1 MEEQQF
7 KLSLGKT
14 PAGKELQIVRN
25 TQTNM
30 FLLQYS
36 TGGEVP
42 EDLRDPW
49 NNLEM
54 IKSRGLNYIESLR
67 KNPTTKKSKNAKSI
81 NDKAV

>member
-1 MEEQQF
+1 MEDHQF
-7 KLSLGKT
+7 KYSLGKT

-42 EDLRDPW
+42 TELRDPW

-54 IKSRGLNYIESLR
+54 LKDRAMTYMATLTKPIKE
-67 KNPTTKKSKNAKSI
+67 KKNAKSI
-81 NDKAV
+81 SNKAV